1 MGIFTKKKKI
11 ELLAPI
17 TGNLIELSQVPDQV
31 FASKMMGDGVAFE
44 LTEGLVCAPCEGRIT
59 TIFPTLHAFGMILEN
74 GAELL
79 IHIGLDTVEL
89 QGNGFKKLAEEGK
102 KVRAGTPVIEVDL
115 NYMKKNDV
123 VTITPMVITN
133 SSDYH
138 IEIESVSAVKGGQD
152 RVMICEKA

>member
-89 QGNGFKKLAEEGK
+89 QGNVFKKLAEEGK